1 MHKFVWMVILRLW
14 SFNILMISICKSKR
28 KSNPSSVFTG
38 LQNLGHTACA
48 IHLKVVDIRSKRE
61 K

>member
-1 MHKFVWMVILRLW
+1 
-14 SFNILMISICKSKR
+14 MISICKSKR

-38 LQNLGHTACA
+38 LQNLGHIACA

-61 K
+61 KWREKVDDLYEP